1 MASDFDFTAA
11 VGDQFQSGA
20 PEVANSW
27 PGEPPRLRMDDI
39 DNLILWCVDQKAS
52 DISIQS
58 DRQVFIEVDGELRTA
73 TRRPMDAADVNV
85 VLEKLYG
92 AEALAQLAGGRDLD
106 LSYEIRPD
114 RFTRHRFRVNI
125 TAILSRGRDAVQVT
139 MRVLPSLPPTLADLN
154 IEKEIVDAWAPR
166 QGMILITGPTGSGKS
181 TLLAAGNRLLIERP
195 EGCGKLL
202 TYEAPIE
209 YVYDAIASERSLVA
223 QTEIPRHLPTFAA
236 GVRNAL
242 RRKPNVILVGEVR
255 DRETVMAA
263 IEAGQTGHAVYAT
276 VHTTGVAAT
285 IRRMMSMF
293 DSGER
298 VERGYALMESMRL
311 IVTQALVPRVGGGRI
326 GIREWMIF
334 TDDVREALLHM
345 HEDQWSSELIKMLAK
360 HGRSMAQS
368 AQIAFD
374 AGLIDQRH
382 LILLSKSTGH
392 A

>member
-1 MASDFDFTAA
+1 
-11 VGDQFQSGA
+11 
-20 PEVANSW
+20 
-27 PGEPPRLRMDDI
+27 
-39 DNLILWCVDQKAS
+39 
-52 DISIQS
+52 
-58 DRQVFIEVDGELRTA
+58 
-73 TRRPMDAADVNV
+73 
-85 VLEKLYG
+85 
-92 AEALAQLAGGRDLD
+92 
-106 LSYEIRPD
+106 
-114 RFTRHRFRVNI
+114 
-125 TAILSRGRDAVQVT
+125 
-139 MRVLPSLPPTLADLN
+139 
-154 IEKEIVDAWAPR
+154 
-166 QGMILITGPTGSGKS
+166 
-181 TLLAAGNRLLIERP
+181 RLLIERP

-298 VERGYALMESMRL
+298 IERGYALMETMRL

-334 TDDVREALLHM
+334 NDDVRETLLHM
-345 HEDQWSSELIKMLAK
+345 HEDQWSSELIKMVPK
-360 HGRSMAQS
+360 NGRSMAQS

-374 AGLIDQRH
+374 AGLIDQRN

>member
-1 MASDFDFTAA
+1 MASDFDFTTA

-20 PEVANSW
+20 PEIANTW
-27 PGEPPRLRMDDI
+27 PEEPPRLRMDDI
-39 DNLILWCVDQKAS
+39 DPLILWCVQQKSS

-58 DRQVFIEVDGELRTA
+58 DRQVFIEVDGELRPA

-125 TAILSRGRDAVQVT
+125 TAILSRGRDAAQIT
-139 MRVLPSLPPTLADLN
+139 LRVLPSLPPTLEDLK
-154 IEKEIVDAWAPR
+154 IESEVVQAWAPR
-166 QGMILITGPTGSGKS
+166 QGLVLVTGPTGSGKS
-181 TLLAAGNRLLIERP
+181 TLLAAGNRMLIERP
-195 EGCGKLL
+195 EGCGKML

-209 YVYDAIASERSLVA
+209 YVYDAITSERSLVA

-285 IRRMMSMF
+285 VRRMMSMF
-293 DSGER
+293 EPNER
-298 VERGYALMESMRL
+298 TERGFALMESLRL
-311 IVTQALVPRVGGGRI
+311 IVTQALVPREGGGRI
-326 GIREWMIF
+326 GIREWMEF
-334 TDDVREALLHM
+334 DDDTREVLLNM
-345 HEDQWSSELIKMLAK
+345 DEENWTAEITKMLPK
-360 HGRSMAQS
+360 KGQSMATS
-368 AQIAFD
+368 AQKAYD